1 MDKSHLSA
9 VVYQIWQIS
18 GMLHTEWNDISLIR
32 RKEQQL
38 PWTTFCGTWRRDH
51 LRHLSIRLRSFF
63 QYHICQIFSSY
74 KIFVNSIRTFVEQEL
89 IKSLSNLTS
98 EDLGIE
104 DLNLALNL
112 STRSLIV
119 HHIKKKW
126 KGVVKCDCQST
137 WQANVI
143 ICNSQVCGNWQGLG
157 AGENWIKRK
166 A

>member
-1 MDKSHLSA
+1 MYFTFIYIVNSVVSGEIYTAGKSFTLPPVSDGLNKSHLSA

-32 RKEQQL
+32 RKGQQL

-51 LRHLSIRLRSFF
+51 LRHLSIRPRSFF

-74 KIFVNSIRTFVEQEL
+74 KIFVNSIRIFVEQEL

-119 HHIKKKW
+119 HHI
-126 KGVVKCDCQST
+126 
-137 WQANVI
+137 
-143 ICNSQVCGNWQGLG
+143 
-157 AGENWIKRK
+157 
-166 A
+166 